1 MASNRLQRVLDHG
14 NAAQDRP
21 DPPIR
26 VSCSVRALHTCLHP
40 GSNIYPSISL
50 GYFDPVEW
58 QPYRTYNWSNVNTPE
73 AQQLAYQAAVEGIV
87 LLKNDGTLPLSSN
100 VKNIALIGP
109 WADATTQMQGN
120 YDGIAPYLISPLMGA
135 IQDGHNVTY
144 VLGTDI
150 STTNTNG
157 FAAAVAAAQE
167 ADAVIYAGGI
177 DPTIEAETTDRLSIT
192 WPGNQLELI
201 AELQTVG
208 KPLVVVQFGGGQL
221 DDTTLKG
228 NASVSINSVGWVRGL
243 TSYDQVNALVW
254 AGYPGQSGGQ
264 ALFDILSGKVAPAG
278 RLSIT
283 QYPADYVYE
292 IPMTDM
298 NLRPSATS
306 PGRTYKWYDG
316 TPVYPFGYG
325 EHYTT
330 FNYHWTKAPASTYN
344 IQELVD
350 AGQGVTY
357 VDTATFDT
365 LAIDVTNTG
374 KGESNAL

>member
-1 MASNRLQRVLDHG
+1 M
-14 NAAQDRP
+14 
-21 DPPIR
+21 
-26 VSCSVRALHTCLHP
+26 
-40 GSNIYPSISL
+40 
-50 GYFDPVEW
+50 
-58 QPYRTYNWSNVNTPE
+58 
-73 AQQLAYQAAVEGIV
+73 EGIV